1 MNIYYFT
8 KSGLENT
15 FIEKTALPTG
25 GPQWGSGKWTTK
37 TWKDGE
43 GNTSFLWGRQE
54 RLQRGGSVW
63 VVVTEEQEFNRWT
76 RKGQASLTISD
87 PALGLLFSLALLW
100 ALALSLFGPSTMDWL
115 LLLSQFRFTC
125 WVWQPQTSGP
135 WDKLIL
141 SHVSLAYTAL
151 LKSAI
156 ELAAYILKWGHF
168 HRNLDIWHHL
178 KSGELWGPTVF
189 TRVWKCLFSPASLIW
204 ICYHHGP

>member
-1 MNIYYFT
+1 M
-8 KSGLENT
+8 
-15 FIEKTALPTG
+15 EKETHPFSEVVRKGFREGAVFGWLLQRNRSSTG
-25 GPQWGSGKWTTK
+25 GP
-37 TWKDGE
+37 
-43 GNTSFLWGRQE
+43 GRGRRPLPFQT
-54 RLQRGGSVW
+54 RHWDSCS
-63 VVVTEEQEFNRWT
+63 RWLC
-76 RKGQASLTISD
+76 S
-87 PALGLLFSLALLW
+87 GLLH
-100 ALALSLFGPSTMDWL
+100 SLFGPSTMDWL

-204 ICYHHGP
+204 TCYHPGP